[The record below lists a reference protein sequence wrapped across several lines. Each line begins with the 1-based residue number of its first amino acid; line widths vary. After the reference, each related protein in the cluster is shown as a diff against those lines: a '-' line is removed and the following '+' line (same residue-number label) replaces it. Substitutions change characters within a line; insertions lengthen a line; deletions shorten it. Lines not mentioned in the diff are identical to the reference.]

1 MSEIGVQ
8 VQMKNFITKPYRYAI
23 VFSSLLILSVIFI
36 LLDTFVIPKSYQAIV
51 PENQNIVDSGINN
64 TDTEEDSG
72 TYDIDSELADD
83 NTTDENDEL
92 SQQDNTNTDS
102 VITSDSYEDSNI
114 KIKISTIRAYE
125 SNVYIADIEVSEVS
139 YLKTALAG
147 DVFGRNIK
155 DTTSEIAEDHQAIFA
170 INGDFYGFRDYG
182 YVLRNGVLYRDVAG
196 DAEALLIDKDGD
208 FSIVEESDFNLSNID
223 YSSLWQIM
231 SFGPALIN
239 DGEVV
244 VDGNSEVARSM
255 TSNPRTAI
263 GEISPLHYIIV
274 VSDGRTDESTG
285 LSLLELAQVFLDQG
299 CTTAYNLD
307 GGGASTMYFNGEIV
321 NVPTDGRTMKE
332 REVSDIV
339 YIGY

>member
-1 MSEIGVQ
+1 
-8 VQMKNFITKPYRYAI
+8 MKNFITKPYRYAI

-36 LLDTFVIPKSYQAIV
+36 LLDTFVIPKSYQAIG

-307 GGGASTMYFNGEIV
+307 GGGSSTMYFNGEIV